1 MTTLHKENSVQLRL
15 LLPLGVCRPRKKT
28 HIILEAYL
36 LSIDV
41 LMLGNKI
48 DNGKLH
54 SIYIDINKLGQC
66 KMQVEA

>member
-1 MTTLHKENSVQLRL
+1 LSA
-15 LLPLGVCRPRKKT
+15 KKKNT